1 MNRPKLDNKKW
12 KELFSNPQTTFFYDG
27 ETYQP
32 IDGEKLEKGDKIN
45 FRKEFIQSLLIDI
58 KDLTYNGFDNV
69 DICYRGEGRGKSK
82 FSIQKEFVRYSLM
95 KKLGL
100 VDYEWKL
107 EEIVYFTLGDYMKAL
122 IKYLKNP
129 FRILILDEADELKK
143 INWYKPLVRAFISYL
158 RRGRKF
164 FKILNLN
171 LPNLKDL
178 PEDIIVDRATKLYEI
193 QMARDFDSFVYIRG
207 HAKMFEVP
215 RADGC
220 WSFVHEKILDEELV
234 KDTIANIHGNKNKS
248 FVALPNKIKCLDI
261 NFGNGFPFNEQEYE
275 DLAFEKTADY
285 FNDSLSQ
292 GFSENEIKVLNMI
305 FNYLGSTKQI
315 KSIFDEDEAARRAY
329 YRLKDNVNKVA
340 A

>member
-1 MNRPKLDNKKW
+1 MKRPTLDNNKW
-12 KELFSNPQTTFFYDG
+12 KEMFDNPQTTFYYDG

-32 IDGEKLEKGDKIN
+32 TEGEKLSKGDSIN
-45 FRKEFIQSLLIDI
+45 FRKEMIRSLLIDI
-58 KDLTYNGFDNV
+58 KDLSYNGFDNV

-100 VDYEWKL
+100 VTYEWKL
-107 EEIVYFTLGDYMKAL
+107 EEIVFFTLGEFMKAL
-122 IKYLKNP
+122 IKHLKDP

-178 PEDIIVDRATKLYEI
+178 PDDVVVDRATKLYEI
-193 QMARDFDSFVYIRG
+193 QMTRDFENFTYIRG
-207 HAKMFEVP
+207 HAKMFEIP

-220 WSFVHEKILDEELV
+220 WSFVHEAILSEELV
-234 KDTIANIHGNKNKS
+234 KDTISNIHKNKNKS
-248 FVALPNKIKCLDI
+248 FVALPNKIKCLDV
-261 NFGNGFPFNEQEYE
+261 NFGNGFPFNEEEYE

-292 GFSENEIKVLNMI
+292 GFSENEVKVLNMI
-305 FNYLGSTKQI
+305 FNHLGQHKLIST
-315 KSIFDEDEAARRAY
+315 IFNEDEAARRAY

-340 A
+340 T